1 MKSQAI
7 NPDTNGRVCAIKC
20 PKDQVTAQQQ
30 SFAVARLSLRCI
42 RLYCARLSSGGQ
54 RVVTEIVLVRHGQ
67 ANSHA
72 TDEAGYDRLSDLG
85 QTQAGWLGQWLGATD
100 PHFDR
105 VITGTLLRQRQT
117 AEAMGHRNS
126 QADTRLNE
134 LSFFALSQAL
144 EAQYGIPAPR
154 EATEFA
160 RYLPEVIAHWAG
172 DRLTDVPESFAQ
184 FSDRIAALITEICA
198 GHGRV
203 LLVTS
208 GGVIG
213 MVIRQVLGL
222 NDAGMAKVMLGTM
235 NSSLHRLHYVQGG
248 LMLGTFNATPHLDAP
263 DRVHA
268 RTFI

>member
-1 MKSQAI
+1 M
-7 NPDTNGRVCAIKC
+7 
-20 PKDQVTAQQQ
+20 
-30 SFAVARLSLRCI
+30 
-42 RLYCARLSSGGQ
+42 
-54 RVVTEIVLVRHGQ
+54 TEIVLVRHGQ

-72 TDEAGYDRLSDLG
+72 TDEAGYDRLSALG
-85 QTQAGWLGQWLGATD
+85 HTQAGWLGRWFAETD

-117 AEAMGHRNS
+117 AEAMGHRNG
-126 QADTRLNE
+126 QADARLNE
-134 LSFFALSQAL
+134 LSYFALAQAL
-144 EAQYGIPAPR
+144 EDQHGIPAPR

-160 RYLPEVIAHWAG
+160 RYLPEVIAHWAQG
-172 DRLTDVPESFAQ
+172 RLTGIPESFAQ
-184 FSDRIAALITEICA
+184 FSDRIAALIDEICT

-213 MVIRQVLGL
+213 MVLRQVLGL
-222 NDAGMAKVMLGTM
+222 DDAAMSKVMLGTM
-235 NSSLHRLHYVQGG
+235 NSSLHRLHHVHGA

-263 DRVHA
+263 DRAHA

>member
-1 MKSQAI
+1 M
-7 NPDTNGRVCAIKC
+7 
-20 PKDQVTAQQQ
+20 
-30 SFAVARLSLRCI
+30 
-42 RLYCARLSSGGQ
+42 
-54 RVVTEIVLVRHGQ
+54 TEIVLVRHGQ

-72 TDEAGYDRLSDLG
+72 TDEVGYDRLSALG
-85 QTQAGWLGQWLGATD
+85 HSQAGWLGHWLGETD

-117 AEAMGHRNS
+117 AEAMGHSNG
-126 QADTRLNE
+126 QADARLNE
-134 LSFFALSQAL
+134 LSFFALAQAL
-144 EAQYGIPAPR
+144 EAQHGIPAPR

-160 RYLPEVIAHWAG
+160 RYLPEVIAHWAQ
-172 DRLTDVPESFAQ
+172 DRLTDIPESFAQ
-184 FSDRIAALITEICA
+184 FSDRIAALIDEVCA

-213 MVIRQVLGL
+213 MVMRQVLGL
-222 NDAGMAKVMLGTM
+222 DDAAMAKVMLGTM
-235 NSSLHRLHYVQGG
+235 NSSLHRLHHVHGA